1 MGGGG
6 GGGKDYTQEQY
17 DWDMAKHD
25 YDYARMKDKAAYTK
39 DAWEVQVWNQE
50 QKIDYQN
57 EAQLQNWQDK
67 EKMRIFDINNQIKA
81 YNASVEAYETQLDY
95 NNLAAE
101 VASADNT
108 RQYNDRLTAIG
119 FQNEELLMEH
129 GFNDEAL
136 GMKLGFSKRKLTN
149 EIRGDKAAAAFKA
162 EELKLKAMDAKGKV
176 ANMGQA
182 GRTAR
187 KNMHAVISGYAN
199 QQAEL
204 LDSITRKE
212 QAYALGMEEAT
223 VTTGFER
230 YKADSKKALSQ
241 RQLRESMKSAGS
253 QYEADSS
260 KIALDKYSAD
270 LQAEANIAPEPVHP
284 PQMGRPIDLPRPR
297 NLEPQPIPSWEEYDK
312 LKPIKGAQAKPSAL
326 SQAAGIIGTVATI
339 ASFAAM
345 SDDRLKYN
353 ITRVGN
359 SKKGIP
365 IYTFKYRHEGMHGP
379 TYQGT
384 SAQDLLEMG
393 RDDAVGQQE
402 KAGFYYVDYG
412 KLDVEFKQVQLA

>member
-6 GGGKDYTQEQY
+6 GSKDYTQQQH
-17 DWDMAKHD
+17 DWDMKKHD
-25 YDYARMKDKAAYTK
+25 YDYARMKDKYEYTK
-39 DAWEVQVWNQE
+39 DSWDIQTWNQA

-57 EAQLQNWQDK
+57 ESSIQQWQDK
-67 EKMRIFDINNQIKA
+67 EKLRIFDYNNQIKA
-81 YNASVEAYETQLDY
+81 YNASVESYETQLDY
-95 NNLAAE
+95 NDLAAE

-108 RQYNDRLTAIG
+108 RQYNERLTAIG
-119 FQNEELLMEH
+119 FQNERLLMEH

-149 EIRGDKAAAAFKA
+149 EIRGQKAAAAFKA
-162 EELKLKAMDAKGKV
+162 EELKFKSMDAKGKI
-176 ANMGQA
+176 ANTGQS

-187 KNMHAVISGYAN
+187 KNMQAVMAAYGN

-212 QAYALGMEEAT
+212 RDYALGMEEAT
-223 VTTGFER
+223 LTAGFDR
-230 YKADSKKALSQ
+230 RKADSNKALSQ
-241 RQLRESMKSAGS
+241 RELRESMKSAGS
-253 QYEADSS
+253 QYEADST

-270 LQAEANIAPEPVHP
+270 LQAENAIAPEPIEA
-284 PQMGRPIDLPRPR
+284 PQASRPLDLPKPR
-297 NLEPQPIPSWEEYDK
+297 NLAPQEPPSWAEYDK
-312 LKPIKGAQAKPSAL
+312 LKPIKGAQAKPSTL
-326 SQAAGIIGTVATI
+326 SQVAGVVGTVASV
-339 ASFAAM
+339 ASIFAM

-359 SKKGIP
+359 SRKGIP
-365 IYTFKYRHEGMHGP
+365 IYTFKYRHEGIHGP

-393 RDDAVGQQE
+393 RDDAVGKQE
-402 KAGFYYVDYG
+402 QNGFYYVDYG

>member
-6 GGGKDYTQEQY
+6 GGSKDYTQQQY
-17 DWDMAKHD
+17 DWDKKKHE
-25 YDYARMKDKAAYTK
+25 YDYARMQDKYEYTK
-39 DAWEVQVWNQE
+39 DSWDIQTWNQA

-57 EAQLQNWQDK
+57 EAQTQQWQDK
-67 EKMRIFDINNQIKA
+67 EKLRIFDYNNQIKA

-95 NNLAAE
+95 NDLAAE

-108 RQYNDRLTAIG
+108 RQYNERLTAIG
-119 FQNEELLMEH
+119 FQNERLLMEH

-149 EIRGDKAAAAFKA
+149 EIRGQKAAAAFKA
-162 EELKLKAMDAKGKV
+162 EELKFKSMDAQGKI

-187 KNMHAVISGYAN
+187 KNMQSVMAAYGN

-204 LDSITRKE
+204 VDSITRKE
-212 QAYALGMEEAT
+212 RDYALGMEEST
-223 VTTGFER
+223 LTTGFER
-230 YKADSKKALSQ
+230 RKADTGKALSQ
-241 RQLRESMKSAGS
+241 RELRESMKSAGS
-253 QYEADSS
+253 QYEADST
-260 KIALDKYSAD
+260 KIALYKYSAD
-270 LQAEANIAPEPVHP
+270 LQAENAIAPEPVEA
-284 PQMGRPIDLPRPR
+284 PQMSRPLDLPKPR
-297 NLEPQPIPSWEEYDK
+297 NLAPQEPPSWEEYDK

-326 SQAAGIIGTVATI
+326 SQAAGIVGTVATV
-339 ASFAAM
+339 ASMFAM

-365 IYTFKYRHEGMHGP
+365 IYTFKYRHEGIHGP

-384 SAQDLLEMG
+384 SAQDLLEIG
-393 RDDAVGQQE
+393 RDDAVGKTE
-402 KAGFYYVDYG
+402 KDGFYYVDYG
-412 KLDVEFKQVQLA
+412 KLDIEFKQVQLA